1 MVRMMHAD
9 KLSDHVAPH
18 WSRRSR
24 FFFVMTVASAS
35 WLIPALLAYW
45 FLMSR

>member
-1 MVRMMHAD
+1 MFRMTDAG

-24 FFFVMTVASAS
+24 FFFVMTAASAS
-35 WLIPALLAYW
+35 WLIPAVLAYW
-45 FLMSR
+45 FLVSR